1 MAEAA
6 HQNLAGLRVLD
17 ITQYIAGP
25 TLGRTLADLGAEVV
39 KLEMPPSG
47 EYSRRGGFPPRV
59 EGHSPGY
66 IYYNRGKRSI
76 CIDFKRPEGAAI
88 VVELARHFD
97 VVIENYTPGVL
108 AKYGLTYEAFKAIN
122 PRIIMCSIS
131 GFGQTGSRVNLPGN
145 DMTAQALS
153 GLLHLTGTED
163 GTPVYPGMYL
173 ADAGGGLNGAAAVL
187 AALYYRERTGIGQYI
202 DVALYECVFQMHDV
216 FLIQNLFTYGDY
228 NPGPTGRHRPG
239 ATPCGLF
246 QTRDG
251 WIVFTVLNHQWERF
265 TKDIGKPELM
275 TDERFNH
282 YSARWD
288 NRHLLEPIIEEWF
301 QSLGSREDVLKFLLD
316 RHYLAAPVLNLRE
329 TVELIKGEGRGVLQ
343 DLEVPGYGEI
353 PMPKVPYLFSE
364 TKVEFQPILSMLGE
378 DNREILSQ
386 YLGYSE
392 QKLDDLQATG
402 ILIEDPESRE
412 IREGRK

>member
-1 MAEAA
+1 MEVLMAEPVN
-6 HQNLAGLRVLD
+6 QNLAGLRVLD

-25 TLGRTLADLGAEVV
+25 TLGRILADLGAEVV
-39 KLEMPPSG
+39 KLEMPPAG

-59 EGHSPGY
+59 EGQSPAY

-76 CIDFKRPEGAAI
+76 CIDFKRSEGAAI
-88 VVELARHFD
+88 VVDLARHFD

-108 AKYGLTYEAFKAIN
+108 SKYGLSYESFKTVN
-122 PRIIMCSIS
+122 PRVIMCSIS

-145 DMTAQALS
+145 DMTAQAMS

-173 ADAGGGLNGAAAVL
+173 ADAGGGLNGVAAVL

-216 FLIQNLFTYGDY
+216 FLLQNLFTYGDY

-246 QTRDG
+246 KTQDG

-265 TKDIGKPELM
+265 THDMGKPELIA
-275 TDERFNH
+275 DERFNH
-282 YSARWD
+282 YSARWE
-288 NRHLLEPIIEEWF
+288 NRHLLESIIEEWF
-301 QSLGSREDVLKFLLD
+301 LSLGSRDDVLKFLLD
-316 RHYLAAPVLNLRE
+316 RHYLAAPVLDLRE
-329 TVELIKGEGRGVLQ
+329 TVELIKAEGRGALQ
-343 DLEVPGYGEI
+343 TVNVPGYGEI
-353 PMPKVPYLFSE
+353 PVPKVPYLFSE
-364 TKVEFQPILSMLGE
+364 TKTEFQPILSMLGE
-378 DNREILSQ
+378 DNRVVLSQ

-392 QKLDDLQATG
+392 QKLDELEKAG
-402 ILIEDPESRE
+402 ILIEDFEL
-412 IREGRK
+412 RK